1 MEEEAPHRPSFAA
14 RVLIALVCLYQR
26 TLALWLGGN
35 CRFTPTC
42 SAYGREALQRH
53 GALKGGWMTIRRIS
67 RCHPF
72 GGSGEDPVP

>member
-1 MEEEAPHRPSFAA
+1 MEEVDHPRPSIAA
-14 RVLIALVCLYQR
+14 RVLIAFVRVYQK

-42 SAYGREALQRH
+42 SEYGINALQRH
-53 GALKGGWMTIRRIS
+53 GALKGSWLTIRRIA